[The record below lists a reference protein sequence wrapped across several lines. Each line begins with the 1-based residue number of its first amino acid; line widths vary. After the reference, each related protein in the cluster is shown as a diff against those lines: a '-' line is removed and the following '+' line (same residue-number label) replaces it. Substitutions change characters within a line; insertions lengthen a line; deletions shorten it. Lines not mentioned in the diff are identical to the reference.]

1 MFDLF
6 LNSGPCFQTM
16 VKVGL
21 QLKAFL
27 ENVTGVVAE
36 GEDFRLGWKAGCVH
50 LKGSSIKI
58 TNLFHLKRLN
68 ILCLR
73 PLKE

>member
-6 LNSGPCFQTM
+6 LNSSPCFQSM

-36 GEDFRLGWKAGCVH
+36 GEDFRFGWKRGY
-50 LKGSSIKI
+50 
-58 TNLFHLKRLN
+58 
-68 ILCLR
+68 
-73 PLKE
+73 

>member
-1 MFDLF
+1 
-6 LNSGPCFQTM
+6 M

-36 GEDFRLGWKAGCVH
+36 GEDFRFGWKRGMRRNFLPDIYTRGECHKVQEKH
-50 LKGSSIKI
+50 LKTVFDQSI
-58 TNLFHLKRLN
+58 
-68 ILCLR
+68 
-73 PLKE
+73 PLG